1 LTAVKGLGYALS
13 NLEFHGETLA
23 NSHQSR
29 DARERNT
36 VVIWVYNT
44 LSRSKEPLRPI
55 VEGQISIYV
64 CGVTPYDHA
73 HIGHARPA
81 VVWDAIKRHLRR
93 RGFVV
98 RHVQNFTDIDD
109 KLIHRAAE
117 HGESVEAVARRY
129 MAEYQEAMA
138 ALGVIPP
145 DFMPRVTDNV
155 PAIVDFVEHLVDR
168 DFAYA
173 RDGDVYF
180 RVGRMP
186 DYGKLSG
193 RSREELRAGAR
204 VEPQENKEDPQ
215 DFALWKRA
223 SGDQPGWDSPWGRG
237 RPGWH
242 IECSVMSSRYLG
254 PRFDLHGGGI
264 DLVFPHHENEI
275 AQSEAFF
282 GHPSVN
288 VWVHNGLVTLSA
300 VKMSKSLGNGVELT
314 ELLRRYDP
322 AVLRT
327 YLLSVHYRTPLEFS
341 FDGLA
346 EWGAGL
352 ERLRGLWQEVKDLG
366 PSSAYAEGEWL
377 EALWGFERRFLAALD
392 DDFNTAKAFAECFE
406 LVREA
411 RRVRAQGGTVARI
424 AGYLAKVGLAS
435 ANEILGFLPAQAV
448 TAAAPPGATGS
459 GVPAWV
465 EMLVEVRQ
473 QARTA
478 GHYQWADRVR
488 DALREAGWGI
498 EDGRTESRAIPLSG
512 TRPTPEA

>member
-1 LTAVKGLGYALS
+1 MIS
-13 NLEFHGETLA
+13 
-23 NSHQSR
+23 
-29 DARERNT
+29 
-36 VVIWVYNT
+36 VYNT
-44 LSRSKEPLRPI
+44 LTRSKEPLQPI
-55 VEGQISIYV
+55 VEGQVSIYV

-93 RGFVV
+93 RGYVV

-109 KLIHRAAE
+109 KLIRRAAE
-117 HGESVEAVARRY
+117 TGESVEAVAARY

-145 DFMPRVTDNV
+145 DFMPRVTDNL
-155 PAIVDFVEHLVDR
+155 PAIVDFVEQLVAR

-180 RVGRMP
+180 RVGRLP

-193 RSREELRAGAR
+193 RDREELRAGAR

-223 SGDQPGWDSPWGRG
+223 QANELGWESPWGRG

-275 AQSEAFF
+275 AQSEAYY

-288 VWVHNGLVTLSA
+288 VWVHNGLVTLSS
-300 VKMSKSLGNGVELT
+300 VKMSKSLGNGVELLD
-314 ELLRRYDP
+314 LLQRYE
-322 AVLRT
+322 AAALRT
-327 YLLSVHYRTPLEFS
+327 YLLSVHYRTPIEFS
-341 FDGLA
+341 FEALQDWQTGL
-346 EWGAGL
+346 G
-352 ERLRGLWQEVKDLG
+352 RLQAMWQEVKALG
-366 PSSAYAEGEWL
+366 PSSALVGGEWL
-377 EALWGFERRFLAALD
+377 EDLWGFERRFLAALD
-392 DDFNTAKAFAECFE
+392 DDFNTARAFAECFE

-411 RRVRAQGGTVARI
+411 RRVRAQGGEAAQV
-424 AGYLAKVGLAS
+424 AGYLTKVGLSA
-435 ANEILGFLPAQAV
+435 ANEILGFLAPQAGPAVQGG
-448 TAAAPPGATGS
+448 PERQE
-459 GVPAWV
+459 VPAWV
-465 EMLVEVRQ
+465 SMLLAVRQ
-473 QARTA
+473 QARQA
-478 GHYQWADRVR
+478 GQYQWADRVR

-498 EDGRTESRAIPLSG
+498 EDGRTESRAIPLR
-512 TRPTPEA
+512 TPRPPAEA